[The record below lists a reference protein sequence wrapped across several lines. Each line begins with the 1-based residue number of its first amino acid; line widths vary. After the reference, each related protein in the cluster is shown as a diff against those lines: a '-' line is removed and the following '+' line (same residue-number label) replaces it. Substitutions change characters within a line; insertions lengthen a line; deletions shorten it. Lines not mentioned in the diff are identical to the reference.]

1 MSVDIHPATTERVP
15 DLAAVLG
22 RSFVD
27 DPMIAWPIGPDQLD
41 LATSMFRFFNESYVG
56 RGWLW
61 EAGSGEGVAAWLPPG
76 YEGEMMDVD
85 RAVRPL
91 LGENAARQGE
101 FWEWIAKNFP
111 SDPFWYLDYIAVDAE
126 RRGSGVGTAL
136 IEHGL
141 AFARRDR
148 VPAFL
153 ETGRPGN
160 VPYYERRG
168 FRTYLDEDAPKGGPH
183 IWFMRFD
190 P

>member
-1 MSVDIHPATTERVP
+1 MSISIELAGPDRVD
-15 DLAAVLG
+15 DLAALLG

-27 DPMIAWPIGPDQLD
+27 DPMIVWPIGPDQLD
-41 LATSMFRFFNESYVG
+41 RATSMFRIFNGGYVG

-61 EAGSGEGVAAWLPPG
+61 EAGSGLGVAAWLPPG
-76 YEGEMMDVD
+76 YENEMMDLD

-91 LGENAARQGE
+91 LGDDGGRQGE
-101 FWEWIAKNFP
+101 FWDWIAENFP
-111 SDPFWYLDYIAVDAE
+111 REPFWYLDYIAVDAE

-141 AFARRDR
+141 AFARRDGT
-148 VPAFL
+148 PAFL
-153 ETGRPGN
+153 ETGRSGN

-168 FRTYLDEDAPKGGPH
+168 FRTYLDEDAPNGGPH